1 MEERTARS
9 RPMLSALDLV
19 RRVEG
24 GELTPRAAVEI
35 CAEAIAARESEVG
48 AFVALDL
55 DAARRAAADPRLA
68 STPLRG
74 LPLAFKDIYDTADF
88 PTQYGSPIYAGY
100 RPRADATAVALAR
113 RAGGIV
119 IGKAVTTEFASLV
132 PSPTRNPR
140 SSAHTPGGSSSGSAA
155 AVAAAMV
162 PIAFGTQTAGSVI
175 RPAAFCG
182 VAGFKPS
189 YRLIPLVGVKA
200 VSWHLDTGGLF
211 GAGVA
216 DVAFVAAAIF
226 DRDLRVDR
234 AAPSAPRMALV
245 RSHLWPKVS
254 AAMGDAVET
263 AARIAEGAGAKVADV
278 TLPPLLED
286 AWSAQFVI
294 QDYETFLAHA
304 FEYDRHRDMIGKQLR
319 EQLDRAASITADEYD
334 AARRIASRARR
345 VLADTMADHDVIVTP
360 SAPGAAPH
368 GLGATGDPAFN
379 RLWTLMGAP
388 CVNVPGL
395 YDNELPLGVQIV
407 GRFGRDRA
415 ALEAALFLERAIA
428 RKAGA

>member
-1 MEERTARS
+1 MENRTVQA

-19 RRVEG
+19 RRIEA
-24 GELTPRAAVEI
+24 GELTPRAVI
-35 CAEAIAARESEVG
+35 DGCAEAIEAREKEVG
-48 AFVALDL
+48 AFVTLDL

-74 LPLAFKDIYDTADF
+74 LPVAFKDIYDTADF
-88 PTQYGSPIYAGY
+88 STQYGSPIYAGY
-100 RPRADATAVALAR
+100 RPRADATGVALAR
-113 RAGGIV
+113 RAGAIV
-119 IGKAVTTEFASLV
+119 IGKTVTTEFASLV
-132 PSPTRNPR
+132 PSPTRKPHN
-140 SSAHTPGGSSSGSAA
+140 TPGGSSSGSAA
-155 AVAAAMV
+155 AVAAGMV

-182 VAGFKPS
+182 VTGFKPS

-216 DVAFVAAAIF
+216 DVAFAAAEVL

-234 AAPSAPRMALV
+234 AAPSPPRIALV
-245 RSHLWPKVS
+245 RSHLWPKAS
-254 AAMGDAVET
+254 ATMANAVET
-263 AARIAEGAGAKVADV
+263 AARIAAAAGAKVADV
-278 TLPPLLED
+278 ALPPILEE
-286 AWSAQFVI
+286 AWSAQFAI
-294 QDYETFLAHA
+294 QDYETFRSTA

-319 EQLDRAASITADEYD
+319 EQLDRAAAITADEYD
-334 AARRIASRARR
+334 AARRIASRARQ
-345 VLADTMADHDVIVTP
+345 VLADTMADHDVILTP

-379 RLWTLMGAP
+379 RLWTLMGTP
-388 CVNVPGL
+388 CINVPGL
-395 YDNELPLGVQIV
+395 YEDELPLGVQII